1 MPERQRS
8 KRQRSSRRPNLRP
21 LARSRNYRNE
31 RNAKPASDRLSPFKV
46 LKTTNELFTQSVKNV
61 LPRMH
66 FSPAMIGGK
75 PVNQLVQQS
84 FQFAVPR

>member
-1 MPERQRS
+1 M
-8 KRQRSSRRPNLRP
+8 
-21 LARSRNYRNE
+21 
-31 RNAKPASDRLSPFKV
+31 DTFKV
-46 LKTTNELFTQSVKNV
+46 LKSTNELFTQSVKSV

>member
-1 MPERQRS
+1 MR
-8 KRQRSSRRPNLRP
+8 
-21 LARSRNYRNE
+21 
-31 RNAKPASDRLSPFKV
+31 
-46 LKTTNELFTQSVKNV
+46 
-61 LPRMH
+61 